1 MKIYLVNSW
10 DVYYPSPN
18 NTKGVFDNHDAA
30 VEFMED
36 LKLNDK
42 YKKDNYKIYELE
54 LTKEE
59 E

>member
-1 MKIYLVNSW
+1 MIYLVNSW
-10 DVYYPSPN
+10 DDYYPAPN
-18 NTKGVFDNHDAA
+18 NTKGVFYNHGAA